1 LQVSGGSH
9 GLDRTRRLHGEGR
22 AARTRCPICGQ
33 GRLVDV
39 AFDGAAGGRAPD
51 EEPKQRSDSRE
62 VDVYSCGH
70 EVSGEPLDRADR
82 SLGVETRTSDEPVG
96 DPTLEDE
103 RRRTLGDAP

>member
-1 LQVSGGSH
+1 MEGTQA
-9 GLDRTRRLHGEGR
+9 DRTV
-22 AARTRCPICGQ
+22 CPICGA

-39 AFDGAAGGRAPD
+39 AFDGGTGERASA
-51 EEPKQRSDSRE
+51 ERSRQRSDSSE

-70 EVSGEPLDRADR
+70 EVAGTRLDRADR

-103 RRRTLGDAP
+103 HPHTLGEAV